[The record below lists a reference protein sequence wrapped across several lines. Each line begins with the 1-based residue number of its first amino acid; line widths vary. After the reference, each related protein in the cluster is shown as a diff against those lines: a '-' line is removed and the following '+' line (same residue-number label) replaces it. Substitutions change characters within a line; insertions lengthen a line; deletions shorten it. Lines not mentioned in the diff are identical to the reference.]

1 VTAQVGAP
9 DLPGLR
15 YLEPLGSG
23 GFSDVY
29 LYERDQPRI
38 KVAVKLMKADVLDD
52 VQRRQFVAEADTMA
66 ELAEHPFIV
75 PVLGAGTSDDGRPY
89 LVMRYYPPP
98 DLGERVAASPMSVP
112 DALRT
117 GIQLASAIE
126 TAHRSGIIHRDIK
139 PGNVLVSSYGV
150 PGLSDF
156 GIAGRA
162 VDTVDEDEHLGVSMP
177 WSPPEVLSGASNGSA
192 TSDVYSLAATV
203 WNLLVGRSPFTIKGG
218 DNSERA
224 MFTRILHSKP
234 PVTGRAEVP
243 GSLDRLLQ
251 QAMSKNPAH
260 RPQSAMELAR
270 HLQRVEQELRLART
284 EIVVLDARPD
294 PAPVSGAASPAD
306 APPLSPEG
314 GVGQTVARSRHGFAP
329 PSADDRPLQPPE
341 EPIAPMPAAPPPTE
355 PPPAAP
361 PTARRTPKVVD
372 MKPDAT
378 VRRPRQVSTPHS
390 DQGTPAAAGRHA
402 AAANAN
408 ANANATVRRP
418 RAADPNAG
426 IAGEPT
432 IEEGSG
438 GSSRRPVALV
448 AAVLIVVVVA
458 VGALLGRG
466 GDTPEVATKLPNGS
480 DPTDASQ
487 ALGGGS
493 KPSPPRV
500 TATVSDGKAVFTW
513 PQDQTGDSYYYEQE
527 GVAGQQPAGDRRIV
541 LPLPR
546 SGRVCVAVYVVRDGE
561 RNKSTVCKGAA

>member
-1 VTAQVGAP
+1 MTTHVGAP

-38 KVAVKLMKADVLDD
+38 KVAVKLMRADVLDD
-52 VQRRQFVAEADTMA
+52 AQRRQFVAEADAMA

-75 PVLGAGTSDDGRPY
+75 PVLGAGTTEDGRPY

-98 DLGERVAASPMSVP
+98 DLGERVAAAPMSVP

-139 PGNVLVSSYGV
+139 PSNILVSSYGV

-162 VDTVDEDEHLGVSMP
+162 AEATDEDEHLGVSMP

-192 TSDVYSLAATV
+192 TSDVYSLGATM

-284 EIVVLDARPD
+284 EIVVLEGRPETEAATRQPAMRAPDDVDASRTKSRPANSAAHAAERPTFVAPVRPD
-294 PAPVSGAASPAD
+294 GPAADDVVRGTEASRPEVHAPAEPTALRRPTVVEPAPR
-306 APPLSPEG
+306 AP
-314 GVGQTVARSRHGFAP
+314 
-329 PSADDRPLQPPE
+329 
-341 EPIAPMPAAPPPTE
+341 
-355 PPPAAP
+355 
-361 PTARRTPKVVD
+361 
-372 MKPDAT
+372 T
-378 VRRPRQVSTPHS
+378 VRRPRQVPS
-390 DQGTPAAAGRHA
+390 DRTPAVEASGGGHFAGE
-402 AAANAN
+402 
-408 ANANATVRRP
+408 TVRRP
-418 RAADPNAG
+418 TQVVAPADPEASETGGRGNRRLLAG
-426 IAGEPT
+426 IT
-432 IEEGSG
+432 
-438 GSSRRPVALV
+438 
-448 AAVLIVVVVA
+448 AAVLILVIVVA
-458 VGALLGRG
+458 GALLGRG
-466 GDTPEVATKLPNGS
+466 GDKPDSTKKLPNGTT
-480 DPTDASQ
+480 PTQATQGMGGAAS
-487 ALGGGS
+487 
-493 KPSPPRV
+493 PSPPSPPVV
-500 TATVSDGKAVFTW
+500 TGKVVGTKVVFTW
-513 PQDQTGDSYYYEQE
+513 PQEQAGDTYYYEWD
-527 GVAGQQPAGDRRIV
+527 GAAGQRPANDRRIV
-541 LPLPR
+541 LPLPA
-546 SGRVCVAVYVVRDGE
+546 SGKVCVAVHVVRAGLPNQT
-561 RNKSTVCKGAA
+561 RICKGS

>member
-1 VTAQVGAP
+1 MTARVGAP

-38 KVAVKLMKADVLDD
+38 KVAVKLMRADVLDD
-52 VQRRQFVAEADTMA
+52 TQRRQFVAEADTMA

-75 PVLGAGTSDDGRPY
+75 PVLGAGTTDDGRPY

-98 DLGERVAASPMSVP
+98 DLGERVAAAPMSVP

-126 TAHRSGIIHRDIK
+126 TAHRAGIIHRDIK
-139 PGNVLVSSYGV
+139 PSNILVSSYGV

-162 VDTVDEDEHLGVSMP
+162 AEATDEDEHLGVSMP

-192 TSDVYSLAATV
+192 TSDVYSLAATI

-218 DNSERA
+218 DNTERA

-284 EIVVLDARPD
+284 EIVVLEGRPEAPSPTRESAPLTPDDVEGASRTKARPSNGASAERPTFVAPVPPDD
-294 PAPVSGAASPAD
+294 PAAADVP
-306 APPLSPEG
+306 
-314 GVGQTVARSRHGFAP
+314 
-329 PSADDRPLQPPE
+329 
-341 EPIAPMPAAPPPTE
+341 APPPA
-355 PPPAAP
+355 PAPDAP
-361 PTARRTPKVVD
+361 APAVPTALRRPTVVE
-372 MKPDAT
+372 PAPREAT
-378 VRRPRQVSTPHS
+378 VRRPRQVSS
-390 DQGTPAAAGRHA
+390 GQARAVDASAGRHSA
-402 AAANAN
+402 G
-408 ANANATVRRP
+408 ATVRRP
-418 RAADPNAG
+418 TQVVQPADPETEETAERGNPRLLAA
-426 IAGEPT
+426 IA
-432 IEEGSG
+432 
-438 GSSRRPVALV
+438 
-448 AAVLIVVVVA
+448 AAVLIVVIAAAGV
-458 VGALLGRG
+458 LLGRG
-466 GDTPEVATKLPNGS
+466 GGDKPDSTTKPPKSNTPTNIG
-480 DPTDASQ
+480 DG
-487 ALGGGS
+487 LGGVPTVS
-493 KPSPPRV
+493 PPSPPAV
-500 TATVSDGKAVFTW
+500 TAEVVGDKVVFTW
-513 PQDQTGDSYYYEQE
+513 PEERPGDTYYYEWD
-527 GVAGQQPAGDRRIV
+527 GASGQRPANDRRIA
-541 LPLPR
+541 LPLPA
-546 SGRVCVAVYVVRDGE
+546 SGKVCVAVHVIRADLL
-561 RNKSTVCKGAA
+561 NQTTTCKGR